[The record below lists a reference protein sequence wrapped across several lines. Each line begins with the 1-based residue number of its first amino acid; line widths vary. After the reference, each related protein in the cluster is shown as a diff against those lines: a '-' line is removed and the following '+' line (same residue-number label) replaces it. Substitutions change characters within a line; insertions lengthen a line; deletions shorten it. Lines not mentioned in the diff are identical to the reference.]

1 MDERKIKRL
10 LISLAVAIALI
21 MVAKHYML
29 EAAATL
35 GNAAAEKK
43 RAAVV
48 QTAPVSAPEAAAPVE
63 IQPASEVAQSEVVAA
78 SAVEATQP

>member
-21 MVAKHYML
+21 LVAKHFML
-29 EAAATL
+29 EAATTL

-43 RAAVV
+43 RAAAT
-48 QTAPVSAPEAAAPVE
+48 QTPLASAPEPVE
-63 IQPASEVAQSEVVAA
+63 VLPASEVAQSEVVAA
-78 SAVEATQP
+78 SAVEASQP